1 MLLQGIQDGT
11 LPADV
16 ETAALAAASSST
28 ARLPAGAHGGTSLD
42 RLVLNQLVTV
52 LQATSTLTSGA
63 TRPAS
68 AAAGQDSSTQVCAPT
83 DGHSALHYQIRSCHC
98 PQFFESVICVSRG
111 IHCCCCYVISG
122 NRRHMKTSVCGARP
136 L

>member
-28 ARLPAGAHGGTSLD
+28 ARLPAGAPGGTSLD

-52 LQATSTLTSGA
+52 LQATSTLTNGA
-63 TRPAS
+63 PRPGS
-68 AAAGQDSSTQVCAPT
+68 AAAGPDSSTQVCAPA
-83 DGHSALHYQIRSCHC
+83 DGQSALHHHIRSRHC
-98 PQFFESVICVSRG
+98 PQSS
-111 IHCCCCYVISG
+111 
-122 NRRHMKTSVCGARP
+122 M